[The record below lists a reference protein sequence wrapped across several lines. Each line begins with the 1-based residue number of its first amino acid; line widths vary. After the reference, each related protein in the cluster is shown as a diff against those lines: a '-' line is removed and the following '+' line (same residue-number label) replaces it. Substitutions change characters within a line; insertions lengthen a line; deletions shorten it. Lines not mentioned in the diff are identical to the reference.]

1 MNLLSMIDG
10 EVAFILDRALDGHL
24 PAVKEAETLFKVMGD
39 ELFALIHV
47 ADELRRR
54 IVGDVVT
61 YVINRNINFTNI
73 CVNKCLF
80 CAFSKSPG
88 SPEGYFISLDELKR
102 RVLEAIQLGATEI
115 CIQGGLHPEAD
126 LETYLDILNA
136 VREVSQD
143 VHIHAFS
150 PMEVKHA
157 SVNSGMSVESVLK
170 AFKEA
175 GLNSMPGT
183 AAEILVDKVRKLIC
197 PHKIKTAEW
206 IRIIKSA
213 HKLGIPTSSTMMYGH
228 VETER
233 DKAIH
238 LDILRRIQKSTWGF
252 TEFVPLSFVHEKTK
266 LFQTGLSRPGATGLE
281 DIKVHAIARLM
292 LGNLIKNIQV
302 SWVKLGVKFAQF
314 CLNVGANDFG
324 GTLME
329 ENISKVAGAK
339 SGEYLPPSEIERIIR
354 DCGRIPAQRT
364 TTYEII
370 KIGI

>member
-1 MNLLSMIDG
+1 MLNVIDG
-10 EVAFILDRALDGHL
+10 EVSYILDRALDGHL
-24 PAVKEAETLFKVMGD
+24 ITVKEAEILFKVTGE

-73 CVNKCLF
+73 CINDCLF
-80 CAFSKSPG
+80 CAFSRPPN
-88 SPEGYFISLDELKR
+88 SPEGYVTPLETLKKK
-102 RVLEAIQLGATEI
+102 VLEAVKLGATEV
-115 CIQGGLHPEAD
+115 CIQGGLHPDAD
-126 LETYLDILNA
+126 LETYLDILRA
-136 VREVSQD
+136 VREVSSSI
-143 VHIHAFS
+143 HIHAFS

-157 SVNSGMSVESVLK
+157 SVNSGMNVEEVLK
-170 AFKEA
+170 AFKEN

-183 AAEILVDKVRKLIC
+183 AAEILVDRVRRVVC
-197 PHKIKTAEW
+197 PRKIKVAEW
-206 IRIIKSA
+206 VRIIKSA
-213 HKLGIPTSSTMMYGH
+213 HRIGIPTSSTMMYGH
-228 VETER
+228 IESER

-238 LDILRRIQKSTWGF
+238 IDLLRRIQRSTGGF
-252 TEFVPLSFVHEKTK
+252 TEFVPLSFVHEKTNLYK
-266 LFQTGLSRPGATGLE
+266 TGLSRPGATGLE
-281 DIKVHAIARLM
+281 DIKVHAVSRLM
-292 LGNLIKNIQV
+292 LGDLIKNIQV

-329 ENISKVAGAK
+329 ENISRIAGST

-370 KIGI
+370 KINA